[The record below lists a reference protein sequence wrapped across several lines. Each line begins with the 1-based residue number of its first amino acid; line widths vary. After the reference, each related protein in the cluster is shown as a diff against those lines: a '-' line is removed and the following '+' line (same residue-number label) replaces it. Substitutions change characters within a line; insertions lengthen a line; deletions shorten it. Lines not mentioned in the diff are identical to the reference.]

1 MKIKLENKR
10 KTMHENLIKNELSIG
25 NYKYHFRPFFAPIL
39 KMGGATLSI
48 LRLYSVV
55 ANTVLKFHS
64 NQLTGPKVKH
74 GNECFQRW
82 TTTTWTDP

>member
-10 KTMHENLIKNELSIG
+10 KTMHENLIKNELSIC
-25 NYKYHFRPFFAPIL
+25 NYKYHFRPFLVPIF

-55 ANTVLKFHS
+55 ANTVKISFKS
-64 NQLTGPKVKH
+64 ID
-74 GNECFQRW
+74 W
-82 TTTTWTDP
+82 TKS